1 MAVVVADD
9 LFEES
14 FPESEFIAHSRDQSK
29 DQIARKLDVPNDEDH
44 DDDDLSRMAENIMK
58 SKSDENGQA
67 MHVGTPMKLKL
78 DPKDPLRP
86 RRKKARRACYACQR
100 AHLTCGDE
108 RPCQR
113 CIKRGLADAC
123 QDGVRKKAKYLH
135 DAPPEALRPVLGP
148 NYKPNYNQP
157 KHVRPTN
164 GYSMTRGGSE
174 NSSDRISG
182 LFSSEV
188 SPLYPIFNQSDSMPP
203 PLQARLPMD
212 GQSSTI
218 SSSPSFNRQVPSTI
232 HNVSIP
238 TPIPNENQISFEN
251 ASLFDQNNPAF
262 FNFDLEGLNFGNYYG
277 ALEFGM
283 LGHIS
288 SGAVEISLKDQIRS
302 IPLQDL
308 GDVNLNGIV
317 YGNGL
322 SNYNQVYQSDTIN
335 FGNQPE
341 SQIFPAHQ
349 NLPSAFAIA
358 TGPQSRYS
366 PSVEASPSATGVY
379 ENSPTTAT
387 FTPNS
392 TPHMPT
398 PKSLKPAKLRGTG
411 TSSESGTG
419 INFGKRSRDSSFIF
433 DKVQEPYCYTTGFHN
448 LTAFLQSRF
457 SQSAIHRIAKSLAS
471 IRPSFISCTMTLN
484 RQDLVFMEKCF
495 QRTLFEYEDFM
506 YNCCTPTIVCR
517 RTGEIAAVNQE
528 FTLMTGWRKNV
539 LLGKEPNLNI
549 NTGKPTTIES
559 NFYNERANI
568 SATQV
573 TSGPGSL
580 EQLGKEAG
588 PQPVL
593 LAELLDDESV
603 VEFFQDFARLAFNE
617 SRGSVTARC
626 KLLKYW
632 SGDKDDGNQS
642 PKVLT
647 TMKTAESRGQGQDER
662 SDVDVFVNGKRRCDS
677 TLGGTSSLGNK
688 RLREENEKHETEH
701 FERDRIL
708 DCTYCWTL
716 KRDVFDIPMM
726 IVMNVGLSLSLAAA
740 FSPRLLE

>member
-9 LFEES
+9 LFGERL
-14 FPESEFIAHSRDQSK
+14 PESEFIGHPRDKSK
-29 DQIARKLDVPNDEDH
+29 DLIARKPDVPNDEDH
-44 DDDDLSRMAENIMK
+44 HDDERSNDDLSGMAENIMK

-67 MHVGTPMKLKL
+67 MHVGTPTKLKL

-113 CIKRGLADAC
+113 CIKRGLADVC

-148 NYKPNYNQP
+148 NYKPNYNQA
-157 KHVRPTN
+157 KNFRPSN

-174 NSSDRISG
+174 NPSDRIPG

-188 SPLYPIFNQSDSMPP
+188 TPLYPIFNQSDSMPP

-218 SSSPSFNRQVPSTI
+218 SSSPSSFDRQVPSAT
-232 HNVSIP
+232 HNISIP
-238 TPIPNENQISFEN
+238 TPIPNENQVSFES
-251 ASLFDQNNPAF
+251 APLFDQSNPAF
-262 FNFDLEGLNFGNYYG
+262 INFDLEGLNFGNYYG

-288 SGAVEISLKDQIRS
+288 SGAAEMSLKDHIGS
-302 IPLQDL
+302 IPLQGL
-308 GDVNLNGIV
+308 GDVNLNGNI
-317 YGNGL
+317 YGTGM
-322 SNYNQVYQSDTIN
+322 SNYNQMYQSDMIN

-341 SQIFPAHQ
+341 GQIFPAHQ
-349 NLPSAFAIA
+349 SLPNAFAIT

-366 PSVEASPSATGVY
+366 PSVEASPSVTGAY

-398 PKSLKPAKLRGTG
+398 PKSLKPVKLRGTG

-419 INFGKRSRDSSFIF
+419 SNFGKRSRDSSFIF

-448 LTAFLQSRF
+448 LTAFLQRRF
-457 SQSAIHRIAKSLAS
+457 SQSAINRIAKSLAS

-495 QRTLFEYEDFM
+495 QRTLFEYEDFI
-506 YNCCTPTIVCR
+506 YNCSTPTIVCR

-539 LLGKEPNLNI
+539 LLGKETNLNI
-549 NTGKPTTIES
+549 NTGKPTVIENDFNS
-559 NFYNERANI
+559 GRANFPA
-568 SATQV
+568 SQV
-573 TSGPGSL
+573 ISGPGSL
-580 EQLGKEAG
+580 EQLGKEVG

-593 LAELLDDESV
+593 LAELLDDDSV
-603 VEFFQDFARLAFNE
+603 VDFFQDFARLAFNE

-632 SGDKDDGNQS
+632 PGEKGDGNQS
-642 PKVLT
+642 PKVST
-647 TMKTAESRGQGQDER
+647 TMKTSDSRGQDER
-662 SDVDVFVNGKRRCDS
+662 SDVDVFANEKRRCDS
-677 TLGGTSSLGNK
+677 TLNGSSSLGNK
-688 RLREENEKHETEH
+688 RPGEANEKHETGH
-701 FERDRIL
+701 FERDRTL

-726 IVMNVGLSLSLAAA
+726 IVMNYLY
-740 FSPRLLE
+740 PEKK